1 MPKIFIVISVL
12 LISFYSNSQI
22 LYRIDS
28 LPSTI
33 NSQGSEFNFIQIND
47 KTAYYTSSSKISD
60 GSYQSLIFKT
70 SKKNKTWQKGDY
82 INFGDSFSAGN
93 ISILNNDSLCYFTSC
108 NKFNYCQIGVK
119 ANINSNKSRIL
130 KNEVNL
136 TNSTNTHPNIIIFNN
151 KKILY
156 FVSDRK
162 GGYGGM
168 DIWFSIIDDF
178 GNYGSPINAGH
189 NINTK
194 HDEITPFY
202 NIWTGEMFFSSDKKK
217 DRHDFDIYKSKG
229 EGNLWEESLEVKN
242 LNSEQDDLYLN
253 FYSPSNGYFSSNRND
268 NDVENCC
275 NNIYSFEFISTDSS
289 IDSFGQ
295 LIDLDSPISLY
306 FHNDEPKEE
315 LVDTITNAEYKSF
328 YVSYFLKQEEYL
340 SINPSEEINLFF
352 ETRLK
357 GNYERLNSLLK
368 NILIELK
375 NNEKIEIY
383 LRGYASP
390 LYDSNYNINLSK
402 RRINSLINTI
412 LSFRN
417 NEMEQYID
425 SGNLKIIEA
434 PYGEKSANPNVS
446 DDPKNKEKSIYSKEA
461 MLERKVDIFKVVK
474 L

>member
-108 NKFNYCQIGVK
+108 NKFNYCHIGVK

-202 NIWTGEMFFSSDKKK
+202 NIWSGEMFFSSDKKR

-229 EGNLWEESLEVKN
+229 EGNLWEKSLEVKD
-242 LNSEQDDLYLN
+242 LNSE
-253 FYSPSNGYFSSNRND
+253 
-268 NDVENCC
+268 
-275 NNIYSFEFISTDSS
+275 
-289 IDSFGQ
+289 
-295 LIDLDSPISLY
+295 
-306 FHNDEPKEE
+306 
-315 LVDTITNAEYKSF
+315 
-328 YVSYFLKQEEYL
+328 
-340 SINPSEEINLFF
+340 
-352 ETRLK
+352 
-357 GNYERLNSLLK
+357 
-368 NILIELK
+368 
-375 NNEKIEIY
+375 
-383 LRGYASP
+383 
-390 LYDSNYNINLSK
+390 
-402 RRINSLINTI
+402 
-412 LSFRN
+412 
-417 NEMEQYID
+417 
-425 SGNLKIIEA
+425 
-434 PYGEKSANPNVS
+434 
-446 DDPKNKEKSIYSKEA
+446 
-461 MLERKVDIFKVVK
+461 
-474 L
+474 